1 MREKRIKGPFD
12 PTLYYVF
19 KAIKVDGESLNESED
34 GLSIEEDDVDN
45 YLLPLLEKYFDQDLE
60 LNTKRINK
68 QGNAIEGFA
77 WNNAV
82 NYYTYRNI
90 HSLCL
95 ELEDISIAL
104 IMGETNELIES
115 IKASVDEFEPKVVID
130 FYHNLVTRLR
140 LIMANNSDLD
150 IIGVVAP

>member
-12 PTLYYVF
+12 PTLYYEF
-19 KAIKVDGESLNESED
+19 KAIKVDGEALSESED

-60 LNTKRINK
+60 LNKKRLNN
-68 QGNAIEGFA
+68 QCDAIEGFA
-77 WNNAV
+77 WNNTV
-82 NYYTYRNI
+82 NYYTYRSI
-90 HSLCL
+90 HNLCL

-104 IMGETNELIES
+104 IMGETNEFIETMKS
-115 IKASVDEFEPKVVID
+115 SVEEFEPKIVID

-140 LIMANNSDLD
+140 LIMANNADLD
-150 IIGVVAP
+150 FIGVVAP